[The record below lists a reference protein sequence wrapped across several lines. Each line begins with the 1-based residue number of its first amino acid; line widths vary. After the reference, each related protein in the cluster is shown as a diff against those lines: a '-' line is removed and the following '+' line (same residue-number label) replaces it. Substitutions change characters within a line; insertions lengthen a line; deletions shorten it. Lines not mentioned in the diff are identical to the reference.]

1 MTIDPDLDSEQQE
14 FLSNHENH
22 ENGFTV
28 KAELGSDLDRSVVEI
43 QRDTDTPDLR

>member
-14 FLSNHENH
+14 FLSNH